1 MICLTNPPSPISLP
15 LLIVVQVTYVSMN
28 NSLTSSILF
37 EGMERR
43 ITPMA
48 NEEVNQKIESIAH
61 PKVRNIVRVCVEQGC
76 RFKAHPSNPNLV
88 NLFDPARRKNII
100 GDINLTSPRGYFT
113 LEVENG
119 RFKSF
124 RNEVIG
130 LDIDQAEFEESVL
143 KRIKR

>member
-1 MICLTNPPSPISLP
+1 MHI
-15 LLIVVQVTYVSMN
+15 Y
-28 NSLTSSILF
+28 LTSSILLK
-37 EGMERR
+37 EWKGESH
-43 ITPMA
+43 PMS
-48 NEEVNQKIESIAH
+48 NEEVFKKVESIAH

-76 RFKAHPSNPNLV
+76 RFKPHPSNPNLV

-100 GDINLTSPRGYFT
+100 GDINLTSSRGYFT

>member
-1 MICLTNPPSPISLP
+1 
-15 LLIVVQVTYVSMN
+15 
-28 NSLTSSILF
+28 
-37 EGMERR
+37 MERR

-48 NEEVNQKIESIAH
+48 KEDVIKKIESITH

-76 RFKAHPSNPNLV
+76 RFKPHPSNPNLV

-100 GDINLTSPRGYFT
+100 GDINLSSPRGYFT

-124 RNEVIG
+124 RNEIIG
-130 LDIDQAEFEESVL
+130 LDIDQSGFEESVL
-143 KRIKR
+143 KRLKR

>member
-1 MICLTNPPSPISLP
+1 LSL
-15 LLIVVQVTYVSMN
+15 
-28 NSLTSSILF
+28 SILF
-37 EGMERR
+37 VRMERR
-43 ITPMA
+43 LTPMA
-48 NEEVNQKIESIAH
+48 NEEVNKKVESITH

-76 RFKAHPSNPNLV
+76 RFKPHPSNPNLV

-100 GDINLTSPRGYFT
+100 SDINISSSRGYFT

-130 LDIDQAEFEESVL
+130 LDIDQAEFEERVL
-143 KRIKR
+143 KRLKR

>member
-1 MICLTNPPSPISLP
+1 
-15 LLIVVQVTYVSMN
+15 MN
-28 NSLTSSILF
+28 NSLTGSILF
-37 EGMERR
+37 EGTERR